1 MQKINEY
8 LDLDFS
14 KSEIKSIPIIQG
26 DNSGRIIVITLF
38 NGDSMI
44 TVDPAT
50 DTVTLTAF
58 VGAKRAA
65 KSVIVPIQ
73 IVEGSGMRIALPIT
87 TKISRYAGEEK
98 CILKISNSNGTVQTA
113 FTLNVLKNPD
123 YLSKKA
129 DINLLYPAEDWV
141 KIEYHTPEI
150 EDPEDGD
157 IYIWINDDRVPDEDF
172 NYNDENGEI
181 DFTENEVDYNSDS
194 DDIDI
199 VVMKRRKK
207 KTLEDLGIDFVTYNE
222 EKPAIVSDI
231 TVFGDGGA
239 ATIGHYNTQT
249 GKNYWKMI
257 QASGITGP
265 YGYTVNDEFLD
276 TGYDF
281 SGMDTSTTELSRAV
295 HVYAGGAMPPIIYV
309 GTLTAVRQNGVV
321 VGSGAGFIVLDNQTL
336 LKVHTSKYCGYG
348 HISNA
353 AEAEG
358 EEDEDVFYWMNSQ
371 IQDSENDDVRPENK
385 TDKIRVGTKS
395 SHVGTM
401 GGTVYKNGTGY
412 LVGDIYSD
420 GAALFEAVD
429 GARSIGLNITS
440 N

>member
-1 MQKINEY
+1 MQKIYAY

-14 KSEIKSIPIIQG
+14 KRDMKSLPIIQG
-26 DNSGRIIVITLF
+26 DNSGRVIVITLY
-38 NGDSMI
+38 NGNNMM
-44 TVDPAT
+44 TVDPET
-50 DTVTLTAF
+50 DTVTLAAF
-58 VGAKRAA
+58 VGTKRAA
-65 KSVIVPIQ
+65 KSVSVPVQ

-87 TKISRYAGEEK
+87 QKISRYAGQEK
-98 CILKISNSNGTVQTA
+98 CILKISNATGTAQIA
-113 FTLNVLKNPD
+113 FMLNILKNAAH
-123 YLSKKA
+123 LSTKQE
-129 DINLLYPAEDWV
+129 INLLYPEDEWE

-157 IYIWINDDRVPDEDF
+157 VYVWINDDAVPDDDF
-172 NYNDENGEI
+172 DIDDDEVVF
-181 DFTENEVDYNSDS
+181 DDDEVDYDPDR

-222 EKPAIVSDI
+222 EEPAIVSDI

-239 ATIGHYNTQT
+239 ATIGHYNPRT

-257 QASGITGP
+257 QASGFTGP
-265 YGYTVNDEFLD
+265 SGYTVNDEFID

-309 GTLTAVRQNGVV
+309 GSLTAVRQNGVV

-336 LKVHTSKYCGYG
+336 LKVNTSKYCGYG

-371 IQDSENDDVRPENK
+371 IPDSENDDVRPENK

-401 GGTVYKNGTGY
+401 GRTVYRNGTGY

-420 GAALFEAVD
+420 GAALFGAVD
-429 GARSIGLNITS
+429 GSRSIVLNLTS